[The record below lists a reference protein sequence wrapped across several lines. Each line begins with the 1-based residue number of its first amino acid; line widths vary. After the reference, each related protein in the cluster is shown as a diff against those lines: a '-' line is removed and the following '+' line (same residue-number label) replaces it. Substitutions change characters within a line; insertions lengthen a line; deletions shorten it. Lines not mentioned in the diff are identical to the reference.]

1 MSRDS
6 GATNALFVKKDAD
19 EKSLTRDDFEKIPL
33 SMLPKEFADSDA
45 AKFQYKEITS
55 QVDGSILRFVARGT
69 PQELETKI
77 KELVKK

>member
-6 GATNALFVKKDAD
+6 GATNALFVKKDANR
-19 EKSLTRDDFEKIPL
+19 KSLTRNDFEKIPL
-33 SMLPKEFADSDA
+33 SMLPKEFADGDL
-45 AKFQYKEITS
+45 AKPGQTEITS
-55 QVDGSILRFVARGT
+55 QVDGSILVFLARGT